1 MSINSPRYQ
10 GWHIQPNS
18 QNAHMLDSYVNAS
31 KTLHQLVKMG
41 ITVTELRLGSVHPVI
56 TVQPTAETKK
66 LKGVMVRSINRSGTR
81 SAIYSA
87 MMNQCRIEWE
97 NRYVH

>member
-1 MSINSPRYQ
+1 MTIKSERYK
-10 GWHIQPNS
+10 GWHIKPNK

-31 KTLHQLVKMG
+31 QTMHQLVKMG
-41 ITVTELRLGSVHPVI
+41 ITITELRLGSVHPLI

-81 SAIYSA
+81 SAVYST

-97 NRYVH
+97 SHYVH